1 MAKTEKTVRELVEE
15 VENNQIRLPEMQ
27 RGYVWKSTQ
36 VRDLIDSLYRK
47 YPAGNILM
55 WETTEANEV
64 PTRDFA
70 VEQNQTK
77 HSFYSLLLDGQQR
90 ITSLSRLL
98 RGNAVQVRD
107 KRKEIDI
114 LFNLD
119 HPDNIYEQS
128 PEYENDIEE
137 DEEDS
142 LVEDSLDFQK
152 QTFIVAT
159 NKVKNDPKWVSVR
172 DVFKSSNN
180 TEFLLRAGIT
190 GFYDP
195 LHDKYNDRL
204 TKLRE
209 IKEYPFNVITL
220 DRNMSYEEVT
230 EIFVRVNSAGTR
242 LRGSDLAL
250 AQITAKWRGSLGLFE
265 AFRDECQAGGH
276 GLDIGVI
283 VRSLI
288 VLITDQSKFNSV
300 SSIPLVRYKD
310 SWEDTK
316 RALCFT
322 LNYIQ
327 NTINIPDLSL
337 LSSPYFIVLLAHF
350 FHREKYVVTPEITK
364 EIVRWFLPANA
375 KGRYSRGSSETFLDQ
390 DLKAANPVTWIE
402 NLKIAFGRTDI
413 EEIDLEG
420 RLSNSGY
427 YKNMFIVMRAM
438 GAKDWKTNLGISPN
452 NLHKKDKIESHHIFP
467 QDLLR
472 KAGLSKEEIN
482 DIANLAFIGK
492 VTNINISNANPMDYL
507 GEYDESLLRLHC
519 IPIDKSLWSIER
531 YADFLMARRKMIVDV
546 FKEYLNNF
554 NT

>member
-55 WETTEANEV
+55 WETSNASEV
-64 PTRDFA
+64 PVRDFA
-70 VEQNQTK
+70 VEQNK
-77 HSFYSLLLDGQQR
+77 IEHSYYSLLLDGQQR

-98 RGNAVQVRD
+98 RGNSVQVRD
-107 KRKEIDI
+107 SRREIDI

-119 HPDNIYEQS
+119 HPDKIYELS
-128 PEYENDIEE
+128 PEYENDAEDGEE
-137 DEEDS
+137 DIQTEDS
-142 LVEDSLDFQK
+142 LNFQK

-172 DVFKSSNN
+172 DVFKSTGN
-180 TEFLLRAGIT
+180 TEFLRRAGIT
-190 GFYDP
+190 SLDDPMYSKYDT
-195 LHDKYNDRL
+195 RL
-204 TKLRE
+204 TNLRN
-209 IKEYPFNVITL
+209 IKEYQFNVITL

-265 AFRDECQAGGH
+265 TFRDECQKKNH
-276 GLDIGVI
+276 SLDIGVI

-288 VLITDQSKFNSV
+288 VLITNQSKFNTV
-300 SSIPLVRYKD
+300 SSISLKD
-310 SWEDTK
+310 YQDFWEDTK
-316 RALCFT
+316 RALSFT
-322 LNYIQ
+322 LDYIR
-327 NTINIPDLSL
+327 NTMGIPDLSL

-350 FHREKYVVTPEITK
+350 FHKKDYVVTLEITK
-364 EIVRWFLPANA
+364 EIMQWFIPANA

-390 DLKAANPVTWIE
+390 DLKAATPAIWLE
-402 NLKIAFGRTDI
+402 NLKAAFGKTDI
-413 EEIDLEG
+413 EEVDLEG
-420 RLSNSGY
+420 KSSNSGF
-427 YKNMFIVMRAM
+427 YKNMFIVMRAF

-452 NLHKKDKIESHHIFP
+452 NLHKKDKIESHHLFP
-467 QDLLR
+467 QDLLK
-472 KAGLSKEEIN
+472 KAGLPKEVIN

-492 VTNINISNANPMDYL
+492 VTNINISNSNPMDYL
-507 GEYDESLLRLHC
+507 GEYGEAHLRAHC
-519 IPIDKSLWSIER
+519 IPMDRSLWAIDR
-531 YADFLMARRKMIVDV
+531 YADFLVARRKLIVDM
-546 FKEYLNNF
+546 FKGYLKKF
-554 NT
+554 

>member
-1 MAKTEKTVRELVEE
+1 MAKTEKSVRELVEE

-55 WETTEANEV
+55 WETSNATDV

-70 VEQNQTK
+70 VEQNK
-77 HSFYSLLLDGQQR
+77 MEHSFYSLLLDGQQR

-98 RGNAVQVRD
+98 RGNSVQVRD
-107 KRKEIDI
+107 LKKEIDI
-114 LFNLD
+114 YFNLD
-119 HPDNIYEQS
+119 HPDKIYEVS
-128 PEYENDIEE
+128 PEYENDTEDGEE
-137 DEEDS
+137 EAPE
-142 LVEDSLDFQK
+142 EDSLDFQK

-172 DVFKSSNN
+172 EIFKSSSN
-180 TEFLLRAGIT
+180 TDFLRRAGIT
-190 GFYDP
+190 NLDDP
-195 LHDKYNDRL
+195 LYNKYDTRL
-204 TKLRE
+204 TNLRN

-250 AQITAKWRGSLGLFE
+250 AQITAKWRGSLKMFE
-265 AFRDECQAGGH
+265 TFRDECAEKGYNF
-276 GLDIGVI
+276 DIGVI
-283 VRSLI
+283 IRALI
-288 VLITDQSKFNSV
+288 VLITNQSKFYTV
-300 SSIPLVRYKD
+300 SSIPLKHYQD

-316 RALCFT
+316 RALSFA

-327 NTINIPDLSL
+327 NTMNIPDLSL

-350 FHREKYVVTPEITK
+350 FHKQDYNVSSEITK
-364 EIVRWFLPANA
+364 KIMRWFIPANA
-375 KGRYSRGSSETFLDQ
+375 KGRYSRGSSETLLDQ
-390 DLKAANPVTWIE
+390 DLKVANPDGWLE
-402 NLKIAFGRTDI
+402 NVRGQFGRTDI

-420 RLSNSGY
+420 KFGNSGF
-427 YKNMFIVMRAM
+427 YKNMFIVMKAF

-467 QDLLR
+467 QDLLK
-472 KAGLSKEEIN
+472 KAGFTKEEIN
-482 DIANLAFIGK
+482 DMANLAFIGK
-492 VTNINISNANPMDYL
+492 ITNINISNAKPLEYL
-507 GEYDESLLRLHC
+507 EKYNDALFASHC
-519 IPIDKSLWSIER
+519 IPTDRSLWSIDR
-531 YADFLMARRKMIVDV
+531 YKDFLATRRKLIVDM
-546 FKEYLNNF
+546 FNEYLKKF
-554 NT
+554 D